1 MTVDE
6 HNKPSDDAQR
16 VAELQKQSLK
26 EKLDEHSK
34 QLEQGAKKLSQLQS
48 ENTVLRDQNHARSR
62 AGNKKSC
69 LNTQVRPMGNLNTP
83 NSGEGLT
90 NPAPGSGVARATREG
105 AENP

>member
-26 EKLDEHSK
+26 KKLDKHSK

-83 NSGEGLT
+83 NSGEGAT